1 MEIMIMDAS
10 GGHRGIAL
18 TKPKEGQPPAEAEVL
33 KRLRKELGLNQTQA
47 AERVGISQQALS
59 LIERGKTSGNSK
71 NALRMLNTYRT
82 LERSKQ
88 ILAAPRGE
96 TRNGNHVVDP
106 EAPGGRSAPPSRK
119 GQRPQEGMF
128 SRHLSIDA
136 DGRVLVTISNGE
148 TVINY
153 HPDEAEADLAMRFWA
168 AVKAA
173 QKASK

>member
-1 MEIMIMDAS
+1 MVLMVMDAS

-18 TKPKEGQPPAEAEVL
+18 TKLKEGQIPAEAEVL
-33 KRLRKELGLNQTQA
+33 KRLRKELGLNQKQA
-47 AERVGISQQALS
+47 AEHVGISQQALS
-59 LIERGKTSGNSK
+59 LIERGVTSGSSK
-71 NALRMLNTYRT
+71 AALRMLNTYRT
-82 LERSKQ
+82 IERSKQ

-96 TRNGNHVVDP
+96 SRNGNEVVDP
-106 EAPGGRSAPPSRK
+106 QAPGGRSMPPPRK
-119 GQRPQEGMF
+119 GQPSHEGMF